1 MHRPRPMR
9 SQCSVRQ
16 GCRRREAGRRARLS
30 RPPKQAHPRTG
41 PSLLSREECG
51 RTVGAAAPAG
61 PFAGSC
67 DILPHRRGRR
77 MFEAEC
83 CYACI
88 GKSGTQDPMSAR
100 WWLPAWATSQG
111 PEGRRANSG
120 SDTLRLSRRQ
130 GWPGNSRE
138 LDGRVWKSSVFTI
151 TPRIP
156 YHTPIFGHYGM
167 VWYHNPVFG
176 NYGMVWYGMVWYRP
190 QSVPSSILSPTTRM
204 LCLLLRHA
212 LCLFRNSCD
221 STIPSRLA
229 FSFLIPYS
237 HIR

>member
-9 SQCSVRQ
+9 SQCGVRQ
-16 GCRRREAGRRARLS
+16 SCRRREAGRRARLS

-67 DILPHRRGRR
+67 DILLHRRGRR

-100 WWLPAWATSQG
+100 WWLPARATRQG

-138 LDGRVWKSSVFTI
+138 LDGRVWKGLWKSSGFFTI

-156 YHTPIFGHYGM
+156 YHNPIFGH
-167 VWYHNPVFG
+167 H
-176 NYGMVWYGMVWYRP
+176 GMVWYRP
-190 QSVPSSILSPTTRM
+190 QSVPSSFLSPTDSNACVFSFATPSS
-204 LCLLLRHA
+204 
-212 LCLFRNSCD
+212 LFRNSRD
-221 STIPSRLA
+221 STIPVS
-229 FSFLIPYS
+229 SS
-237 HIR
+237 

>member
-1 MHRPRPMR
+1 MPFWGNTRAQSSAR
-9 SQCSVRQ
+9 SAHMPATCTTSGVASGCTGLAQCARNAVCGKVAR
-16 GCRRREAGRRARLS
+16 GERRAVAPDSVGHRS
-30 RPPKQAHPRTG
+30 RPTREPGRVS
-41 PSLLSREECG
+41 SLARSG

-167 VWYHNPVFG
+167 VWYHNPV
-176 NYGMVWYGMVWYRP
+176 
-190 QSVPSSILSPTTRM
+190 QS
-204 LCLLLRHA
+204 
-212 LCLFRNSCD
+212 
-221 STIPSRLA
+221 
-229 FSFLIPYS
+229 
-237 HIR
+237 